1 MRKIKFD
8 EETIEAIRRFIA
20 NRHTIQETCNHFT
33 LKYDT
38 LKRVM
43 RENNI
48 KPFYTCKRN
57 RIANMPVPV
66 EVVQHVCALF
76 SATNTRLQ
84 DICKECK
91 LEYYQLQHILNAHFT
106 QEQQDRRKSK
116 LYRVSK
122 LGQNNPMKGRKGSSH
137 HNYKGV
143 VSDGNGYLQCLK
155 PDWYTGRKGSDYVFV
170 HHIVI
175 CEALGITEIP
185 KGFVVHH
192 IDGDKHN
199 NDISNL
205 ALMLMSGHSKL
216 HSVQKNLCK
225 VQRLS
230 DNGVGIKSETP
241 NSSRHV

>member
-1 MRKIKFD
+1 MRKIQFNS
-8 EETIEAIRRFIA
+8 ETIEDIRSYIKSG
-20 NRHTIQETCNHFT
+20 HSIQEACNHFT

-38 LKRVM
+38 MKRVM
-43 RENNI
+43 RDNCIE
-48 KPFYTCKRN
+48 PFYINKRN
-57 RIANMPVPV
+57 TEANKPVS
-66 EVVQHVCALF
+66 EDIQLQVCALF

-91 LEYYQLQHILNAHFT
+91 IEYYQLKEILNINFT
-106 QEQQDRRKSK
+106 QAEQDARKSK
-116 LYRVSK
+116 LYRASK
-122 LGQNNPMKGRKGSSH
+122 LGDKNPMKNHTGELH

-143 VSDGNGYLQCLK
+143 IDDGNGYLQCLK
-155 PDWYTGRKGSDYVFV
+155 PDWYTGRKGSEYVFV
-170 HHIVI
+170 HHVVM

-205 ALMLMSGHSKL
+205 TLLTVSGHGKL
-216 HSVQKNLCK
+216 HSIQKNLCK

-230 DNGVGIKSETP
+230 DNGVGMISETP
-241 NSSRHV
+241 NSSRL